1 VHNVIFSGLIS
12 FAIFGNAFG
21 AFAGTPP
28 REFAAIDLLTHQSK
42 TVSWSQASRGTVV
55 VFLSSRCPCSSSH
68 EESLKK
74 LHQEFATHG
83 FNFIGIHSN
92 QDEPTS
98 EAETHFKQV
107 ALPFPVV
114 QDEGAKLAN
123 ALGALKTPHVYVLN
137 PSGEL
142 LFQGGVDDSHIAQIA
157 KKPYL
162 KTALLQIEKG
172 QRPDPSEVRVLGC
185 VIKR

>member
-1 VHNVIFSGLIS
+1 VHHTIFLGLIL
-12 FAIFGNAFG
+12 FTLFGNAPG
-21 AFAGTPP
+21 AFAGTIP
-28 REFAAIDLLTHQSK
+28 REFAAMDLLTHQTK
-42 TVSWSQASRGTVV
+42 AISWSQASHGTVV

-74 LHQEFATHG
+74 LHQEFASQG

-92 QDEPTS
+92 QDESTS

-107 ALPFPVV
+107 SLPFPVL
-114 QDEGAKLAN
+114 QDDGAKLAN
-123 ALGALKTPHVYVLN
+123 ALGALKTPHVYVLS

-162 KTALLQIEKG
+162 KNALLQIQQG